1 MVLVARGC
9 CAGDDSWV
17 RAFFADR
24 GCLIGRATDSSSSD
38 ACGDCRFPLDR
49 VVCLVTRLVTASG
62 SSMCASATARTGAE
76 TSSTSMDWLSLP
88 SPAERD
94 DLVSSLVDFEVDFLF
109 AEVAEDGFRAEARA
123 MITDFGTRNVWGCL
137 YYYGGLGRLNQ

>member
-9 CAGDDSWV
+9 CAGDDSLV

-24 GCLIGRATDSSSSD
+24 GCLTGRATDSSSSD

-62 SSMCASATARTGAE
+62 SSSATARTGTD
-76 TSSTSMDWLSLP
+76 TSSPSMDWFSLP
-88 SPAERD
+88 RPVERN
-94 DLVSSLVDFEVDFLF
+94 DLVLRTVDCLFAEVDFWF
-109 AEVAEDGFRAEARA
+109 AEVAEDGFCDKVHA
-123 MITDFGTRNVWGCL
+123 MITYFGRRNV
-137 YYYGGLGRLNQ
+137 